1 MKYFISCLFVLFY
14 VCVGCGGSGDRLSDT
29 LSVMQSSPVNISF
42 KEMSCWIND
51 SLIDKRPWEQA
62 KIKLVVYY
70 DSTKC
75 SECTLKQMYLWEDF
89 VKLEEKYDNGFCVFF
104 IFQKKVKESSKHL
117 ASFFHLSELNH
128 PIYIDS
134 KNVFEKMNTHI
145 PLSDS
150 KFQIFLLDKKNN
162 VLFVGNPLFDFNIE
176 ERMLYLI
183 NKELS

>member
-1 MKYFISCLFVLFY
+1 MAFAFFLYF
-14 VCVGCGGSGDRLSDT
+14 
-29 LSVMQSSPVNISF
+29 
-42 KEMSCWIND
+42 K
-51 SLIDKRPWEQA
+51 
-62 KIKLVVYY
+62 
-70 DSTKC
+70 
-75 SECTLKQMYLWEDF
+75 
-89 VKLEEKYDNGFCVFF
+89 
-104 IFQKKVKESSKHL
+104 KKVKESSEHL

-183 NKELS
+183 DKELS

>member
-1 MKYFISCLFVLFY
+1 MRFFYIS
-14 VCVGCGGSGDRLSDT
+14 
-29 LSVMQSSPVNISF
+29 
-42 KEMSCWIND
+42 
-51 SLIDKRPWEQA
+51 
-62 KIKLVVYY
+62 
-70 DSTKC
+70 
-75 SECTLKQMYLWEDF
+75 
-89 VKLEEKYDNGFCVFF
+89 
-104 IFQKKVKESSKHL
+104 KKVKESSKHL

-183 NKELS
+183 DKELS